1 MDNPPLFN
9 FQAILAEQGVTY
21 DAGLHPPRS
30 NIVDSPM
37 QAYHEEMID
46 SDSES
51 SSMIQFVKIDD
62 SQFSEANAMMLAQ
75 FSLAK
80 SFVKSIYLPKI
91 HLENGFFLGR
101 SIFVPS
107 GR

>member
-21 DAGLHPPRS
+21 DAGLHPPRT

-51 SSMIQFVKIDD
+51 SSMI
-62 SQFSEANAMMLAQ
+62 
-75 FSLAK
+75 
-80 SFVKSIYLPKI
+80 
-91 HLENGFFLGR
+91 
-101 SIFVPS
+101 
-107 GR
+107 